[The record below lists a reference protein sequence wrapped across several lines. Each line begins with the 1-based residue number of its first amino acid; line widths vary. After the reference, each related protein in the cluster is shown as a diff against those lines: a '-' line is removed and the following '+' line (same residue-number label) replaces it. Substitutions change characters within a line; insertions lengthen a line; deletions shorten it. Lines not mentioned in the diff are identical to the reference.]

1 MRYEDFES
9 KKEYLIHVKTV
20 FYKNGVKCMVLSV
33 AVLLLMFAI
42 GAEAV
47 KTLTS
52 IPKNIFWIFQKLIT
66 GYFVIGAVS
75 YLFSFLRIYITTKAA
90 IARKTTTTHMRIT
103 AKMLLS
109 SSTDFSLT
117 FIKSSSS

>member
-20 FYKNGVKCMVLSV
+20 FYKNGMKCMVLSV

-52 IPKNIFWIFQKLIT
+52 IPENIFWIFQKLIT
-66 GYFVIGAVS
+66 GCFVIGAVS
-75 YLFSFLRIYITTKAA
+75 YLFSFL
-90 IARKTTTTHMRIT
+90 IA
-103 AKMLLS
+103 
-109 SSTDFSLT
+109 F
-117 FIKSSSS
+117 

>member
-33 AVLLLMFAI
+33 VVLLLMFAI

-47 KTLTS
+47 KTLTG
-52 IPKNIFWIFQKLIT
+52 IPENIFWIFQKLIT

-75 YLFSFLRIYITTKAA
+75 YLFSFLIKA
-90 IARKTTTTHMRIT
+90 
-103 AKMLLS
+103 
-109 SSTDFSLT
+109 D
-117 FIKSSSS
+117 

>member
-1 MRYEDFES
+1 MKS
-9 KKEYLIHVKTV
+9 KKEYLIHAKAA
-20 FYKNGVKCMVLSV
+20 FYKNGMKCMVLSV

-75 YLFSFLRIYITTKAA
+75 YLFSFL
-90 IARKTTTTHMRIT
+90 
-103 AKMLLS
+103 
-109 SSTDFSLT
+109 
-117 FIKSSSS
+117 IKVD

>member
-20 FYKNGVKCMVLSV
+20 FYKNGMKCMVLSV

-47 KTLTS
+47 KTLTG
-52 IPKNIFWIFQKLIT
+52 IPENIFCIFQKLIT
-66 GYFVIGAVS
+66 GYFTIGGLG
-75 YLFSFLRIYITTKAA
+75 YLFSFL
-90 IARKTTTTHMRIT
+90 
-103 AKMLLS
+103 
-109 SSTDFSLT
+109 
-117 FIKSSSS
+117 IKVEP

>member
-9 KKEYLIHVKTV
+9 KKEYLTHIKTV

-42 GAEAV
+42 GAEEV

-52 IPKNIFWIFQKLIT
+52 ITENIFWIFQKLIT

-75 YLFSFLRIYITTKAA
+75 YLFSFL
-90 IARKTTTTHMRIT
+90 
-103 AKMLLS
+103 
-109 SSTDFSLT
+109 
-117 FIKSSSS
+117 IKVD

>member
-9 KKEYLIHVKTV
+9 KKEHLIHVKTV

-42 GAEAV
+42 GAEEV

-52 IPKNIFWIFQKLIT
+52 IPENIFWIFQKLIT

-75 YLFSFLRIYITTKAA
+75 YLFSFL
-90 IARKTTTTHMRIT
+90 
-103 AKMLLS
+103 
-109 SSTDFSLT
+109 
-117 FIKSSSS
+117 IKVD

>member
-1 MRYEDFES
+1 MKS
-9 KKEYLIHVKTV
+9 KKEYLIHVKTA
-20 FYKNGVKCMVLSV
+20 FYKNGMKCMVLSV

-75 YLFSFLRIYITTKAA
+75 YLFSF
-90 IARKTTTTHMRIT
+90 
-103 AKMLLS
+103 
-109 SSTDFSLT
+109 
-117 FIKSSSS
+117 FIKVD